1 MTQQLKQKRCPQ
13 RISVEGLRTIQPAP
27 HLREV
32 GTTQDNEFR
41 AAVEQHRDTVFRLAY
56 TYVRDAA
63 DADDVA
69 QDVFVKLLRHN
80 EPFVSG
86 EHLRNW
92 LVRVTINQCRSLFRR
107 PWRRVEDLESY
118 AETLAMPTEEH
129 ADLFVHVMRLPEK
142 YRVPLVLYYWGN
154 YSTDEVATLLHMR
167 PATIRTRLARARA
180 QLRTL
185 LNEEDRSWEPRPAA
199 TCPATRPN
207 R

>member
-1 MTQQLKQKRCPQ
+1 MPDHK
-13 RISVEGLRTIQPAP
+13 
-27 HLREV
+27 EV
-32 GTTQDNEFR
+32 GTTQRNEFK
-41 AAVEQHRDTVFRLAY
+41 ATVERHRDMVFRLAY
-56 TYVRDAA
+56 TYMRDAA

-69 QDVFVKLLRHN
+69 QDVFVKLLRHDA
-80 EPFVSG
+80 PFESD

-129 ADLFVHVMRLPEK
+129 TDLFVHVMRLPEK
-142 YRVPLVLYYWGN
+142 YRVPLVLHYWGN
-154 YSTDEVATLLHMR
+154 YSTDEVASLLRTR
-167 PATIRTRLARARA
+167 PATVRTRLARARA

-185 LNEEDRSWEPRPAA
+185 LNEEENRSWEPRSTTTRPAA
-199 TCPATRPN
+199 HPN